1 MPWRDSVSQGLS
13 STDTASGITYRA
25 YHFGKVIF
33 VTVDGTLSASLSSGG
48 WINFSKAAPAAVRD
62 FWCHAFTSNNE
73 NYSLRVTSA
82 GAVGIVARG
91 TIPSGRELHT
101 AFAYIAAA

>member
-1 MPWRDSVSQGLS
+1 LPWRDSVSQGLS

-25 YHFGKVIF
+25 YHFGKVVF
-33 VTVDGTLSASLSSGG
+33 VTIDGTLSASLPAGS
-48 WINFSKAAPAAVRD
+48 WIDFSKAAPSPVRD
-62 FWCHAFTSNNE
+62 FWCHAFTSGLD

-82 GAVGIVARG
+82 GAVSIVARN
-91 TIPSGRELHT
+91 TIAAGKELHT